1 MSLHLLGDGFDIH
14 GGGDDLVFPHHE
26 NERAEALGCG
36 RAFARHWVHNGM
48 VQVDGEKMSKSLG
61 NFTTLAGLLDAWDP
75 RALRLLVLQT
85 HYRRTMEIGA
95 TTLDQAAAALAR
107 LDKFADR
114 MAESDLPEVAADA
127 EVLDRFRAVMD
138 DDLGTP
144 QALAVVFDAVRD
156 ANRALDAEDDVQAA
170 ALAAAALNATAALG
184 LELGAV
190 ASSGMDAGDDP
201 EAAEI
206 GGLVDRRLAARAAKD
221 FAEADRIRDE
231 LTARGIVLEDGPSG
245 TSWRRG

>member
-1 MSLHLLGDGFDIH
+1 
-14 GGGDDLVFPHHE
+14 
-26 NERAEALGCG
+26 CG
-36 RAFARHWVHNGM
+36 REFARHWVHNGM

-75 RALRLLVLQT
+75 RALRLLVMQT
-85 HYRRTMEIGA
+85 HYRRTMEIGS
-95 TTLDQAAAALAR
+95 TTLNQAAAALAR

-114 MAESDLPEVAADA
+114 MAEADLPDAEADA
-127 EVLDRFRAVMD
+127 EVLGRFRAAMD

-156 ANRALDAEDDVQAA
+156 ANRALDAEDDATAA
-170 ALAAAALNATAALG
+170 TLAAAALDATDALG
-184 LELGAV
+184 LELGGS
-190 ASSGMDAGDDP
+190 ASSDAGAGDDA

-206 GGLVDRRLAARAAKD
+206 DRLVDQRLAARANKD

-231 LTARGIVLEDGPSG
+231 LVARGIVLEDSPSG